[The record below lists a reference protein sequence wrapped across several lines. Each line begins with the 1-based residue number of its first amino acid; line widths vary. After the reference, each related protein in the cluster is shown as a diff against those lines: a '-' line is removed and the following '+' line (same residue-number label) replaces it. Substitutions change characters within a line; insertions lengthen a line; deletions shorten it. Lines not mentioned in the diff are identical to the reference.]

1 MNSRVRDFSLFKE
14 GDVWKEKISPAKIII
29 GKRTGDV
36 IPCFLAIT
44 EKIAG
49 GTVYK
54 KGDFWCNAN
63 SMALFD
69 KFIKII

>member
-1 MNSRVRDFSLFKE
+1 MRLRDRDFGLFKE
-14 GDVWKEKISPAKIII
+14 GDVWKEKISPAHIII
-29 GKRTGDV
+29 GKRNGDI

-44 EKIAG
+44 ERIAG
-49 GTVYK
+49 GLVYK